1 MLRMTELPAGSS
13 PKEPLGRK
21 YAALITASGISNLG
35 DGIGTVAWPWVASLL
50 TRDPIA
56 IALVGVSLRLPW
68 LVFSL
73 PAGVIIDRVDRRRLV
88 LAMDILRFLLLTGLG
103 LAVWASQPL
112 ILNEGNGLPS
122 QPIYWLLLATA
133 LVYGCAEVL
142 RDNSAQT
149 LMPAI
154 VPASR
159 LAAANDRMWSVELV
173 GNSLLGPP
181 LAGLIIAIALP
192 LAFVA
197 NGFGFVFA
205 ALCIYS
211 IKGVFRAK
219 PAVEKRH
226 WLAEIRDGATFLWRN
241 TLLRD
246 MALGVAVMNGM
257 GHLMLVALVLYT
269 QEVLQMSAMQYGLLL
284 TAAAAGGIIGGFC
297 ADPLVKWLGPGNA
310 LRLTLIAST
319 VQFAVIALSAHAAP
333 VWCALVLAEFFGMV
347 WNTITVTMR
356 QSLVPQHI
364 LGRVNSVNRF
374 FGWGSIPIGLLLS
387 GIIVRV
393 TESVAGR
400 ELALAA
406 PFAFAALVMAITCI
420 LMWKRFSN
428 ARLLSA
434 RFQ

>member
-1 MLRMTELPAGSS
+1 MSDRPAVLPA
-13 PKEPLGRK
+13 KEPLGRK

-68 LVFSL
+68 LLFSL

-88 LAMDILRFLLLTGLG
+88 LAMDLLRFVLLTGLG
-103 LAVWASQPL
+103 AAVWAAEPL
-112 ILNEGNGLPS
+112 VLAEGNGLPAV
-122 QPIYWLLLATA
+122 PIYWLLLATA
-133 LVYGCAEVL
+133 LIYGCAEVL

-159 LAAANDRMWSVELV
+159 LAAANGRMWSVELV
-173 GNSLLGPP
+173 GNSLIGPP
-181 LAGLIIAIALP
+181 LAGIIIAVALP

-205 ALCIYS
+205 ALCIFS
-211 IKGVFRAK
+211 IKGVFRTK

-226 WLAEIRDGATFLWRN
+226 WLAEIKDGATFLWRN
-241 TLLRD
+241 RLLRD

-269 QEVLQMSAMQYGLLL
+269 QEVLEMSAMQYGLLL

-297 ADPLVKWLGPGNA
+297 ADPLVKRLGPGNA
-310 LRLTLIAST
+310 LRLTLIASA
-319 VQFAVIALSAHAAP
+319 VQFAIIALFPHAAP
-333 VWCALVLAEFFGMV
+333 VWGALVLAEFFGMV

-387 GIIVRV
+387 GVIVRV
-393 TESVAGR
+393 AETITSR

-406 PFAFAALVMAITCI
+406 PFAFAALVMALTTV
-420 LMWKRFSN
+420 LLWKQFSN
-428 ARLLSA
+428 ARLNSA